1 MATPT
6 EENYLKALLALA
18 DEEGKTTISELGQS
32 LGVSTPSANSMVRRL
47 HERGLVDYRKY
58 KPLTLTPTGRK
69 AAALVV
75 RKHRLTEMYLVERM
89 GFGWEEVHAIAE
101 QIEHVDS
108 PALFAR
114 MDELMGHPS
123 IDPHGSPIPTAEG
136 EIVEETYRPLD
147 EVAVGETVY
156 LRALGHSSNAFLHF
170 LNGRDL
176 ALHTKLRVTA
186 REAFDGSVTIAY
198 AGHPAEVLSQVV
210 ASKLL
215 VGEAQASV
223 IR

>member
-6 EENYLKALLALA
+6 EENYLKALLALT
-18 DEEGKTTISELGQS
+18 DEEGKVSISDLSHS
-32 LGVSTPSANSMVRRL
+32 LGVSTPSANSMVRKL
-47 HERGLVDYRKY
+47 HERGWVDYRKY
-58 KPLTLTPTGRK
+58 KPLALTAEGRK

-89 GFGWEEVHAIAE
+89 GFGWEEVHTIAE
-101 QIEHVDS
+101 QIEHVKS

-114 MDELMGHPS
+114 MDELMGHPTV
-123 IDPHGSPIPTAEG
+123 DPHGSPIPTAEG

-147 EVAVGETVY
+147 EIDVGQTVY
-156 LRALGHSSNAFLHF
+156 LRALGHSTNEFLHF
-170 LNGRDL
+170 LNNRDL
-176 ALHTKLRVTA
+176 ALHTRLTVTA

-198 AGHPAEVLSQVV
+198 AGHPAEVLSQVA

-215 VGEAQASV
+215 VGEA
-223 IR
+223 